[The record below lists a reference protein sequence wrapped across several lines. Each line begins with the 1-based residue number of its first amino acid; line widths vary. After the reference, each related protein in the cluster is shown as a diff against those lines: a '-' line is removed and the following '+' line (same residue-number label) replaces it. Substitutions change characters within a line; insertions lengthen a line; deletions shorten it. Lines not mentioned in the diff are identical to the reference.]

1 MSKLARDRKKH
12 WRIVKAVAKLQGM
25 TLYEPKKANNIIKY
39 PWIPISGSFA
49 SFIAQG
55 LRLAIFPPRSN
66 FIYFHVSN
74 DEGESQLSGRSIDH
88 IWFDEETIDAGQ
100 IIQDSILY
108 DKNKP
113 KE

>member
-25 TLYEPKKANNIIKY
+25 TLYEPKKAINIIKY
-39 PWIPISGSFA
+39 SLSGSFA

-55 LRLAIFPPRSN
+55 LRLAILPPRSS
-66 FIYFHVSN
+66 FIYFTASN
-74 DEGESQLSGRSIDH
+74 IDH
-88 IWFDEETIDAGQ
+88 IWFDEETIAPGQ